1 MVDSKVFLQSHISKQ
16 SSNTSNGVNVQ
27 LKGKRKLL
35 PTTDM
40 SESVSQYEQYL
51 EERGKCNKIR
61 LTCQV
66 NPICSNVLY
75 NSVTEIVRNEGSDDV
90 EVLNYGNGTIEKG
103 NVSGGKTYESGFWS
117 SPSWNGDALTVLNGN
132 ANGSHPTNAIRDTQ
146 LSSPSN
152 GFVYHCG
159 KDIFNNHLIR
169 SNTFKT
175 ICKRKDGKED
185 TPEDKSGT
193 TFNTI
198 ADKMRDVNGNEV
210 VETLYFPVDAP
221 IDGHKKDVTMHVYRY
236 DDILT
241 YADSVKNRLV
251 QKYDGWVGFYNR
263 SKIKSYSDFKNGEIM
278 DIERPIMYKN
288 GGDFIEMYPDRSL
301 YSFVPKFNKSR
312 KRVEKNW
319 EYCITYPSSST
330 TDGFDSII
338 NKSNGA
344 LKAIYFDENS
354 KGDNGGSQLVIYGIS
369 KHGLMVGDFV
379 SVYKTLRNGT
389 DERVVESAEVSAVV
403 DDYIFVLKG
412 NSTAI
417 SNSWYDVSQDDLNN
431 GCIEVD
437 GVCYSLAPNK
447 KYFTVSYSCSGC
459 SGSTSGSTTSTDN
472 NKYYLVNG
480 KYVNLDLDSQH
491 ISYKKVVNGIECN
504 YYVRIFSKVPNFKNA
519 SAVTSSEYDI
529 YKDDSKLI
537 KEYQGSDYDFES
549 HVSRL
554 AFAKNIYGDEIGE
567 VVFTDD
573 IDISNLKDNLGR
585 PLSTLYITF
594 LKSNGG
600 YKEWY
605 GLGTNIDP
613 SSDKVTYSH
622 CFGALTCGYET
633 SDESIY
639 TNGISSINKINNI
652 DKDAIGVDVSYIN
665 KDVKKDRDDGY
676 FKDVEVAYGV
686 DKNFYGDLCFYD
698 EYNATEVSIQP
709 MMYRFNTA
717 QRESSSSVSGET
729 FNGYNYD
736 DIVYDDYDISNTF
749 TIKTSQVSGTNSRKE
764 GYYYKPHYPI
774 EIKMFGK
781 LNSVRPDFLKI
792 RSIKK
797 DEKRDGV
804 YSIVT
809 SSYHYLGVGDK
820 AMIYDSTQEKYYT
833 LVTVKNN
840 DSNYKKFYCKV
851 YSEDGKT
858 LEKLTFM
865 DGDGKSHD
873 LLNTNDDVARGLYMS
888 DFKLFKVDNLEIPSY
903 AKILKDGTCRY
914 VWRDIINNGFNPTVS
929 SVEEYPFTNGAFYIN
944 KRIDIYVRRQD
955 PYNMYG
961 LYNDDDISG
970 DESKTEVIVDDSY
983 VKSDDIKC

>member
-90 EVLNYGNGTIEKG
+90 EVLNYGNEALSKGTIKTE
-103 NVSGGKTYESGFWS
+103 NTSGKNKKVDFWS
-117 SPSWNGDALTVLNGN
+117 SPSWNGDALTILNGN
-132 ANGSHPTNAIRDTQ
+132 AKDSHPTNAIRDTQ

-175 ICKRKDGKED
+175 ICKRQGGNED
-185 TPEDKSGT
+185 

-198 ADKMRDVNGNEV
+198 ADKMRDVKGNEV

-221 IDGHKKDVTMHVYRY
+221 IDGHKKDVTMHVYMY

-263 SKIKSYSDFKNGEIM
+263 SKIKSYSDFKKGEIM

-379 SVYKTLRNGT
+379 SMYKTLRNGT

-417 SNSWYDVSQDDLNN
+417 SNSWHDVSQDELSN
-431 GCIEVD
+431 GKITVD
-437 GVCYSLAPNK
+437 GVEYSLASNK
-447 KYFTVSYSCSGC
+447 KYFTDASG
-459 SGSTSGSTTSTDN
+459 

-537 KEYQGSDYDFES
+537 REYQGSDYDFES

-605 GLGTNIDP
+605 GFGTNIDP

-639 TNGISSINKINNI
+639 TNGINSINKINNI
-652 DKDAIGVDVSYIN
+652 GGDAMGVNVLSIN
-665 KDVKKDRDDGY
+665 KDVENDRNMGD
-676 FKDVEVAYGV
+676 FKEREVAYGV

-717 QRESSSSVSGET
+717 QRESILSSSDGK

-749 TIKTSQVSGTNSRKE
+749 TVKTSQVSGTNSRKE

-781 LNSVRPDFLKI
+781 LNSVSPDFLKI
-792 RSIKK
+792 RSIKN
-797 DEKRDGV
+797 ENGV

-840 DSNYKKFYCKV
+840 NSNYKKFYCKV

-914 VWRDIINNGFNPTVS
+914 IWRDIINNGFNPTVS

-970 DESKTEVIVDDSY
+970 YDSKTEVIVDDSY

>member
-27 LKGKRKLL
+27 LNCKRKLL

-90 EVLNYGNGTIEKG
+90 EVLNYGNEALSKGTIKTE
-103 NVSGGKTYESGFWS
+103 NTSGKNKKVDFWS
-117 SPSWNGDALTVLNGN
+117 SPYWNGDALTILNGN
-132 ANGSHPTNAIRDTQ
+132 AKDYHPTNAIRDTQ

-175 ICKRKDGKED
+175 ICKRQGGNED
-185 TPEDKSGT
+185 

-198 ADKMRDVNGNEV
+198 ADKMRDVKGNEV

-263 SKIKSYSDFKNGEIM
+263 SKIKSYNDFKNGEIM

-301 YSFVPKFNKSR
+301 YSFVPKFNKHR

-417 SNSWYDVSQDDLNN
+417 SNSWHDVSQGELNERK
-431 GCIEVD
+431 IEVD
-437 GVCYSLAPNK
+437 GVVYKLASNK
-447 KYFTVSYSCSGC
+447 KYFVDASG
-459 SGSTSGSTTSTDN
+459 

-605 GLGTNIDP
+605 GFDNVPIYP
-613 SSDKVTYSH
+613 PNDKVTYSH

-639 TNGISSINKINNI
+639 TNDINSINKINNI
-652 DKDAIGVDVSYIN
+652 GGDAMGVNVLSIN
-665 KDVKKDRDDGY
+665 KDVKEDRDEGH
-676 FKDVEVAYGV
+676 FKEPEVAYGV

-717 QRESSSSVSGET
+717 QRESYYSASKEK

-736 DIVYDDYDISNTF
+736 DIMYDDYDISNTF

-781 LNSVRPDFLKI
+781 LNSVSPDFLKI

-797 DEKRDGV
+797 EDDV

-840 DSNYKKFYCKV
+840 NSNYKKFYCKV

-970 DESKTEVIVDDSY
+970 YDSKTEVIVDGSY

>member
-90 EVLNYGNGTIEKG
+90 EVLNYGNGTIERG
-103 NVSGGKTYESGFWS
+103 NMSGGKTNDSKFWS
-117 SPSWNGDALTVLNGN
+117 SSRWSGDALTVLNGN

-185 TPEDKSGT
+185 TPEDKSST

-221 IDGHKKDVTMHVYRY
+221 INGHKKDVTMHVYRY

-263 SKIKSYSDFKNGEIM
+263 SKIKSYSDFKKDKIM

-301 YSFVPKFNKSR
+301 YSFVPKFNKHR

-417 SNSWYDVSQDDLNN
+417 SNSWYDVSQDDLDK
-431 GCIEVD
+431 GCIKVD

-447 KYFTVSYSCSGC
+447 KYFTVSGSS
-459 SGSTSGSTTSTDN
+459 SDSTSGSDDDPASGSDGD
-472 NKYYLVNG
+472 KYYLVNG

-605 GLGTNIDP
+605 GFGTTNRDP

-639 TNGISSINKINNI
+639 NNEISSINKINNI
-652 DKDAIGVDVSYIN
+652 GGDAMGVDVLSIN
-665 KDVKKDRDDGY
+665 KDVEKYRNNGN
-676 FKDVEVAYGV
+676 FTFREVAYGV

-717 QRESSSSVSGET
+717 QRESSGET
-729 FNGYNYD
+729 FSGYNYD
-736 DIVYDDYDISNTF
+736 DIMYDDYDISNTF

-797 DEKRDGV
+797 DEKIEGV

-903 AKILKDGTCRY
+903 AKILKDGTCRF